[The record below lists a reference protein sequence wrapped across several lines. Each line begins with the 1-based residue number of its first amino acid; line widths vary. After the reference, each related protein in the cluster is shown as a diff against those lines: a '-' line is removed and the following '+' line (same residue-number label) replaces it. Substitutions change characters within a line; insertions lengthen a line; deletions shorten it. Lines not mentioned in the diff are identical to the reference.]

1 MPRKFRK
8 VLRKGYS
15 KSKAAKHQHG
25 NGVQSTTEV
34 SVESGIHSSM
44 IASTQANLSAIHTN
58 ESSTQTD
65 SSAIHTNE
73 SSTQT
78 DSSAIHTNEASTQTD
93 SLAIHTNEA
102 STQTDSSAIHTNE
115 ASTQTDLSTSDYSVS
130 CTTSCPGMMG

>member
-1 MPRKFRK
+1 MPCKFRK

-44 IASTQANLSAIHTN
+44 VASTQANLSAIHTN

-78 DSSAIHTNEASTQTD
+78 DSSAIHTNESSTQTGSKRKSYD
-93 SLAIHTNEA
+93 MESMDLDRPLKKRRRRHV
-102 STQTDSSAIHTNE
+102 SS
-115 ASTQTDLSTSDYSVS
+115 
-130 CTTSCPGMMG
+130 

>member
-34 SVESGIHSSM
+34 SVKSGIHSSM
-44 IASTQANLSAIHTN
+44 VASTQANLSAIHAN

-78 DSSAIHTNEASTQTD
+78 GSKRKSYDMESMDLDKPLKKRRRRHVSS
-93 SLAIHTNEA
+93 
-102 STQTDSSAIHTNE
+102 
-115 ASTQTDLSTSDYSVS
+115 
-130 CTTSCPGMMG
+130 

>member
-44 IASTQANLSAIHTN
+44 VASTQANLSAIHTN

-73 SSTQT
+73 SSAQT
-78 DSSAIHTNEASTQTD
+78 GSKRKSYDMESMNLD
-93 SLAIHTNEA
+93 KPLKKRR
-102 STQTDSSAIHTNE
+102 
-115 ASTQTDLSTSDYSVS
+115 
-130 CTTSCPGMMG
+130 